1 MKYVNNN
8 PYDYRV
14 NPLLEVQKDKKR
26 QGSKMTKSQVS
37 KKRKEKSVS
46 FLNIYLN
53 ELNK

>member
-8 PYDYRV
+8 PYGYRV

-26 QGSKMTKSQVS
+26 QGSKMTKRQVS

-46 FLNIYLN
+46 FLDIYLN